1 MDVIKAA
8 AKKKAIKKFYRFF
21 LWICF
26 CDPITD
32 TLISSMRCFVLPL
45 KKSNPDLVLIIVT
58 LSLLAIGLIMV
69 YSASAIWATYKF
81 EGDSFYFVK
90 RQMLFAFVGVIAMF
104 FIMNVDYWTWRTWS
118 KVIIIVC
125 FILLVIVLVP
135 GIGMARNGSRSWI
148 GVGAF
153 SIQPSE
159 FMKLAMI
166 AFLAKFLSERQKLIT
181 SFKKGL
187 LPSLGM
193 VFLAFGLIMLQPD
206 LGTGTVMIG
215 TCIVM
220 IFISGA
226 RVSHFILL
234 GLIGVAGFVG
244 LILSAPYR
252 MKRITSFLDPWED
265 PLGSGFQ
272 IIQSLYAIGPGG
284 LFGLGLGQ
292 SRQKFF
298 YLPEPQTDFIFAIL
312 SEELGFIGGTLV
324 ILLFALLLWRGI
336 RIALGAPDLYGS
348 LIAVGIIA
356 MVAIQVMINIG
367 VVIGLMPVTGITLPF
382 LSYGGSSLTLMLIAI
397 GVLLNISRY
406 SRY

>member
-1 MDVIKAA
+1 
-8 AKKKAIKKFYRFF
+8 
-21 LWICF
+21 
-26 CDPITD
+26 
-32 TLISSMRCFVLPL
+32 LPT
-45 KKSNPDLVLIIVT
+45 KRTTPDLILIIVT
-58 LSLLAIGLIMV
+58 LTLLAVGLTMV
-69 YSASAIWATYKF
+69 YSASAVWAEYKF
-81 EGDSFYFVK
+81 NDSFFFAK
-90 RQMLFAFVGVIAMF
+90 RQMLFAAVGIAAMF
-104 FIMNVDYWTWRTWS
+104 FIMNIDYWTWRTWA
-118 KVIIIVC
+118 KVIIIIC
-125 FILLVIVLVP
+125 FVLLIIVLIP
-135 GIGMARNGSRSWI
+135 GIGNERNGSRSWI

-166 AFLAKFLSERQKLIT
+166 SFLAKFLSEKQKLIT

-187 LPSLGM
+187 MPSLGL

-206 LGTGTVMIG
+206 LGTGTVMVG

-220 IFISGA
+220 IFIAGA
-226 RVSHFILL
+226 RIRHFVFL
-234 GLIGVAGFVG
+234 GLIGLSGFVG
-244 LILSAPYR
+244 LVLSAPYR

-312 SEELGFIGGTLV
+312 SEELGFIGGSFV
-324 ILLFALLLWRGI
+324 ILLFALLLWRGV

-348 LIAVGIIA
+348 FLAVGIVA

-367 VVIGLMPVTGITLPF
+367 VVTGLMPVTGITLPF
-382 LSYGGSSLTLMLIAI
+382 LSYGGSSLTLMLMAI

-406 SRY
+406 SRF

>member
-1 MDVIKAA
+1 MT
-8 AKKKAIKKFYRFF
+8 AKKSTP
-21 LWICF
+21 
-26 CDPITD
+26 D
-32 TLISSMRCFVLPL
+32 FVLVIL
-45 KKSNPDLVLIIVT
+45 T
-58 LSLLAIGLIMV
+58 LLLLTVGLIMV
-69 YSASAIWATYKF
+69 YSASAVWATYKF
-81 EGDSFYFVK
+81 EDSFFFAK
-90 RQMLFAFVGVIAMF
+90 RQLLFAGVGVIAMF
-104 FIMNVDYWTWRTWS
+104 FLMNVDYWTWRSWA
-118 KVIIIVC
+118 KMLIIIC
-125 FILLVIVLVP
+125 FFLLIAVLIP
-135 GIGMARNGSRSWI
+135 GIGMERNGSRSWI

-166 AFLAKFLSERQKLIT
+166 AFLAKFLAENQKKIT

-187 LPSLGM
+187 VPSLAL
-193 VFLAFGLIMLQPD
+193 VFAAFGIIMLQPD
-206 LGTGTVMIG
+206 LGTGTVMVG

-220 IFISGA
+220 IFVAGA
-226 RVSHFILL
+226 RISHFAGLALL
-234 GLIGVAGFVG
+234 GVAGFVA
-244 LILSAPYR
+244 LVLSAPYR
-252 MKRITSFLDPWED
+252 IKRITSFLDPWED

-312 SEELGFIGGTLV
+312 AEELGFIGGSLV
-324 ILLFALLLWRGI
+324 LLLFSLLLWRGV

-348 LIAVGIIA
+348 FLAIGIIS
-356 MVAIQVMINIG
+356 MVAIQVMINVG
-367 VVIGLMPVTGITLPF
+367 VVTGLMPVTGITLPF
-382 LSYGGSSLTLMLIAI
+382 LSYGGSSLTLMLMAI

>member
-1 MDVIKAA
+1 M
-8 AKKKAIKKFYRFF
+8 
-21 LWICF
+21 
-26 CDPITD
+26 PI
-32 TLISSMRCFVLPL
+32 
-45 KKSNPDLVLIIVT
+45 KKSNPDFILIIVT
-58 LSLLAIGLIMV
+58 LSLLAVGLIMV

-81 EGDSFYFVK
+81 DDSFFFAK
-90 RQMLFAFVGVIAMF
+90 RQLLFAGAGVVAMF
-104 FIMNVDYWTWRTWS
+104 FIMNVDYWTWRTWA
-118 KVIIIVC
+118 KTLVIAC
-125 FILLVIVLVP
+125 FVLLVLVLIP
-135 GIGMARNGSRSWI
+135 GVGMERNGSRSWI

-166 AFLAKFLSERQKLIT
+166 AFLAKYLSDRQKLIT

-187 LPSLGM
+187 MPSLSL
-193 VFLAFGLIMLQPD
+193 VFLAFAMIMLQPD
-206 LGTGTVMIG
+206 LGTGTVMVG
-215 TCIVM
+215 TCIAM

-226 RVSHFILL
+226 RVSHFAFL
-234 GLIGVAGFVG
+234 GLLGVAGFVG
-244 LILSAPYR
+244 LVLSAPYR
-252 MKRITSFLDPWED
+252 MKRITSFLDPWQD

-312 SEELGFIGGTLV
+312 LEELGFIGGSFV
-324 ILLFALLLWRGI
+324 ILLFGLLLWRGI

-348 LIAVGIIA
+348 FLAVGIIS

-367 VVIGLMPVTGITLPF
+367 VVTGLMPVTGITLPF
-382 LSYGGSSLTLMLIAI
+382 LSYGGSSLTLMLMAI

-406 SRY
+406 ARY

>member
-1 MDVIKAA
+1 MPTK
-8 AKKKAIKKFYRFF
+8 R
-21 LWICF
+21 
-26 CDPITD
+26 T
-32 TLISSMRCFVLPL
+32 T
-45 KKSNPDLVLIIVT
+45 PDLILIIVT
-58 LSLLAIGLIMV
+58 LTLLAVGLTMV
-69 YSASAIWATYKF
+69 YSASAVWAEYKF
-81 EGDSFYFVK
+81 NDSFFFAK
-90 RQMLFAFVGVIAMF
+90 RQMLFAAVGIAAMF
-104 FIMNVDYWTWRTWS
+104 FIMNIDYWTWRTWA
-118 KVIIIVC
+118 KVIIVIC
-125 FILLVIVLVP
+125 FVLLVIVLIP
-135 GIGMARNGSRSWI
+135 GIGNERNGSRSWI

-166 AFLAKFLSERQKLIT
+166 SFLAKFLSEKQKLIT

-187 LPSLGM
+187 VPSLGL

-206 LGTGTVMIG
+206 LGTGTVMVG

-220 IFISGA
+220 IFIAGA
-226 RVSHFILL
+226 RIRHFIIL
-234 GLIGVAGFVG
+234 GLIGLSGFVG
-244 LILSAPYR
+244 LVLSAPYR

-312 SEELGFIGGTLV
+312 SEELGFIGGSFV

-348 LIAVGIIA
+348 FLAVGIVA

-382 LSYGGSSLTLMLIAI
+382 LSYGGSSLTLMLMAI

-406 SRY
+406 SRF